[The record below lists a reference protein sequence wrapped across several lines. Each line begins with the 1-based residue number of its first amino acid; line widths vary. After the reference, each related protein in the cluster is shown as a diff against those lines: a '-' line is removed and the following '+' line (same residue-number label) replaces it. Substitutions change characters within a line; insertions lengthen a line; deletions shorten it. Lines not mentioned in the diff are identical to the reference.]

1 MAGRAVEAAAKERVV
16 VEYASKEPSAFAEM
30 LGGLIGANVTAR
42 PEKKRD
48 FDTLV
53 ARVGIWVTDIDE
65 GVTLAFDAGPHDHDP
80 RGSGNGHEPQQPED
94 RALRHARLLRQGRP
108 RRCGQARAR
117 QAEDRRHASKHRD
130 SQPRHPD
137 LLRPVTQLA
146 VIGAGSMGAQIAQQ
160 AALHGV
166 DVRLQDKNAEQLK
179 KALESNRGHVMRR
192 VEKGKLGQAE
202 ADLALS
208 RVRTATD
215 LAEAVAGA
223 DFVIEAVFEDLQ
235 LKRSV
240 FAELDEAAPPETV
253 LASNSST
260 MGISKIADATSRP
273 ERCVNVHFF
282 YPVLVMDLVE
292 VVRGPQTSDDT
303 VERAMAMVREM
314 GRTAVL
320 VNKEIDGFIVNR
332 ILHAATQE
340 AYRLLDAGVASFQDI
355 DTAVEKGLNWP
366 MGPFRLGDFSGLDVT
381 YNARLHMYKTTGDER
396 YRPSPQLEAKVK
408 AGKLGRKSGE
418 GWYSY

>member
-1 MAGRAVEAAAKERVV
+1 
-16 VEYASKEPSAFAEM
+16 
-30 LGGLIGANVTAR
+30 
-42 PEKKRD
+42 
-48 FDTLV
+48 
-53 ARVGIWVTDIDE
+53 
-65 GVTLAFDAGPHDHDP
+65 
-80 RGSGNGHEPQQPED
+80 
-94 RALRHARLLRQGRP
+94 
-108 RRCGQARAR
+108 
-117 QAEDRRHASKHRD
+117 
-130 SQPRHPD
+130 
-137 LLRPVTQLA
+137 VTQLA

-166 DVRLQDKNAEQLK
+166 DVRLQDKSAEQLK

-202 ADLALS
+202 ADPALS
-208 RVRTATD
+208 RVRTTTD

-240 FAELDEAAPPETV
+240 FAELDGAAPPETV

-366 MGPFRLGDFSGLDVT
+366 MGPFRLGDFSGLDIT
-381 YNARLHMYKTTGDER
+381 YNARLHMYETTGDER

-408 AGKLGRKSGE
+408 ARKLGRKSGE
-418 GWYSY
+418 GWYRYYK

>member
-1 MAGRAVEAAAKERVV
+1 M
-16 VEYASKEPSAFAEM
+16 
-30 LGGLIGANVTAR
+30 
-42 PEKKRD
+42 
-48 FDTLV
+48 
-53 ARVGIWVTDIDE
+53 
-65 GVTLAFDAGPHDHDP
+65 
-80 RGSGNGHEPQQPED
+80 
-94 RALRHARLLRQGRP
+94 
-108 RRCGQARAR
+108 
-117 QAEDRRHASKHRD
+117 
-130 SQPRHPD
+130 
-137 LLRPVTQLA
+137 TQLA

-166 DVRLQDKNAEQLK
+166 DVRLQDKSAEQLK
-179 KALESNRGHVMRR
+179 KALDSNRGHVMRR

-202 ADLALS
+202 AELALS
-208 RVRTATD
+208 RVHTATD

-240 FAELDEAAPPETV
+240 FAELDGAAPPETV

-292 VVRGPQTSDDT
+292 VVRGPHTSDDT

-381 YNARLHMYKTTGDER
+381 YNARLHMYRTTGDER
-396 YRPSPQLEAKVK
+396 FRPSPQLEAKVK